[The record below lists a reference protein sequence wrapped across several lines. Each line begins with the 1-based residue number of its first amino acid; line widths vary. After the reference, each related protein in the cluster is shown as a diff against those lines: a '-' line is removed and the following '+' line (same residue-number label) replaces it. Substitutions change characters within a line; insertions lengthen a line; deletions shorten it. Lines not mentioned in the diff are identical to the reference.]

1 MDGSFPIAPGDDAMS
16 LAVRRIMIGAILPLL
31 AALAF
36 VPTAG
41 KADVVYMKDGFALHG
56 KVRREETQ
64 IVDPATGLTIPVVK
78 TGNFFIV
85 DDRARWVVFG
95 HRVVDNP
102 DPDVNIRGDFL
113 EFTVPLS
120 QNKPNPMPKSA
131 KVKGY
136 TPFEANWQRKAYLI
150 NELGQ
155 YTITQRLTS
164 LTPYAARVESTAYR
178 WNAHY
183 LTDELGR
190 DVVKKLLADH
200 PDLREKSGPDI
211 EKRLKKF
218 RFMLQAGWLVDAEE
232 ELDKALADIPTEKD
246 RIERSRTSLRQA
258 QVRAMWDEIQR
269 AHKAGRYH
277 YVRDFFRRVASH
289 ELDAKVLAEVN
300 ALKAKY
306 EAWDAQIAHVKHLL
320 GFVRGR
326 VIGPLARIPGEAL
339 HEIEEQVNP
348 ETVDRLD
355 AFLTIAGQAERDVA
369 SGKELSTSADDL
381 QALAVTGW
389 VMGRQSAE
397 AKSETAERLWASR
410 SMVLD
415 YLRTPEPSSRRR
427 LLEEYEKARPL
438 GIDEMIQLVG
448 LLPPAEPAP
457 IPPNIAGGAVEER
470 KSDTPGQARQVHYAL
485 QLPPEYHPTRM
496 YPVLI
501 ALSGAQESPGSAL
514 ARWSQAAARNGYIL
528 AAPLWSN
535 GQGYSYSSDE
545 HGCVTELIRDLRRHY
560 RIDSDRVFLTGL
572 DQGATMAFDVAFSH
586 PDLFAGVIPI
596 NGTPRWGASRWYWRN
611 AQYLP
616 FYIIAGEL
624 AGPVCNL
631 NRSIFENFVQRG
643 FPSLWTIYRGRPDE
657 FYTPEVANAFDW
669 MDRKKRE
676 TGFPELGRRPLQ
688 GTNGE
693 EFQTMRAGD
702 NRFYWITVEQHND
715 KYLNPLLDK
724 DNAVAAKVQAT
735 IREGNHIAVTTL
747 GIKSLRLWLGRV
759 WDAQNGSKAMIDFDK
774 PVRVTVGGKPTNN
787 NRPYTITPSL
797 ATMLED
803 LYDRG
808 DRQRLFLATID
819 LKNLQ

>member
-1 MDGSFPIAPGDDAMS
+1 MTRFSPRSQFF
-16 LAVRRIMIGAILPLL
+16 RRIVTAAVLPIL

-36 VPTAG
+36 APSPG
-41 KADVVYMKDGFALHG
+41 QADVVYMKDGFALHG

-64 IVDPATGLTIPVVK
+64 IVDPATGLTIPIIK
-78 TGNFFIV
+78 SGNFFIV
-85 DDRARWVVFG
+85 DDRARWVIFG
-95 HRVVDNP
+95 HRSVDNP

-113 EFTVPLS
+113 EFVMPLS
-120 QNKPNPMPKSA
+120 QNRPNPMPKSA
-131 KVKGY
+131 RVKGY

-155 YTITQRLTS
+155 YTINQRLTS
-164 LTPYAARVESTAYR
+164 LSPYAARVESTAYR
-178 WNAHY
+178 WNEHY

-211 EKRLKKF
+211 ERRLKKF
-218 RFMLQAGWLVDAEE
+218 RFMLQAGWLLDAEE

-246 RIERSRTSLRQA
+246 RIERSRANLRQA

-269 AHKAGRYH
+269 AHKAGRYN
-277 YVRDFFRRVASH
+277 YVREFFQRVASH

-306 EAWDAQIAHVKHLL
+306 EAWDNQIAQIKHLL
-320 GFVRGR
+320 TFLRGR
-326 VIGPLARIPGEAL
+326 FIGPLDRVYGEAL
-339 HEIEEQVNP
+339 SEIEEQVNP

-355 AFLTIAGQAERDVA
+355 AFLTIAGQAERAVA
-369 SGKELSTSADDL
+369 MGKDLPTPAADL
-381 QALAVTGW
+381 QALAITGW
-389 VMGRQSAE
+389 VLGRQSAE
-397 AKSETAERLWASR
+397 AKVETAERLWASR
-410 SMVLD
+410 TMVLS
-415 YLRTPEPSSRRR
+415 YLRTSDQSARRR
-427 LLEEYEKARPL
+427 LLGEYESSRPL
-438 GIDEMIQLVG
+438 GTDEMVQLVG
-448 LLPPAEPAP
+448 LLPPADPAP
-457 IPPNIAGGAVEER
+457 VPANLQPGAFEER
-470 KSDTPGQARQVHYAL
+470 KTDVPGQGREIRYAL
-485 QLPPEYHPTRM
+485 QLPPEYHPTRA

-501 ALSGAQESPGSAL
+501 VLNSLQETPMATL
-514 ARWSQAAARNGYIL
+514 ARWAPLAARNGYIA
-528 AAPLWSN
+528 AAPLWQVGPSY
-535 GQGYSYSSDE
+535 GYTGDE
-545 HGCVTELIRDLRRHY
+545 HLAVTELIRDLRRHY
-560 RIDSDRVFLTGL
+560 SIDSDRVFLTGY

-586 PDLFAGVIPI
+586 PDLFAGVVPI
-596 NGTPRWGASRWYWRN
+596 NGLPRWGASSWYWRN

-616 FYIIAGEL
+616 FYIVAGEL
-624 AGPVCNL
+624 AGKVCNL

-657 FYTPEVANAFDW
+657 FYSPEVATAFDW

-676 TGFPELGRRPLQ
+676 SGFPELGRRFQ
-688 GTNGE
+688 AGVNGE
-693 EFQTMRAGD
+693 EFQTMRSTD
-702 NRFYWITVEQHND
+702 NRFYWVTVEAFNE

-724 DNAVAAKVQAT
+724 ESAVAAKVQAT
-735 IREGNHIAVTTL
+735 IREGNLIAVNTL
-747 GIKSLRLWLGRV
+747 GVKSLRLWLGRV

-774 PVRVTVGGKPTNN
+774 PVRVTVGGRPTNN
-787 NRPYTITPSL
+787 NRPYTVTPSL

>member
-1 MDGSFPIAPGDDAMS
+1 MT
-16 LAVRRIMIGAILPLL
+16 LHVRRIVMAAVLPML
-31 AALAF
+31 ATLAV
-36 VPTAG
+36 VPTTG

-64 IVDPATGLTIPVVK
+64 IVDPATGLPIAIVK
-78 TGNFFIV
+78 AGNFFIV
-85 DDRARWVVFG
+85 DDRVRWVVFG
-95 HRVVDNP
+95 HRNVENP

-113 EFTVPLS
+113 EFTLPLTP
-120 QNKPNPMPKSA
+120 NKPNPMPKSA
-131 KVKGY
+131 KVKFY
-136 TPFEANWQRKAYLI
+136 SPFDTNWQRNAFLF
-150 NELGQ
+150 NELGT
-155 YTITQRLTS
+155 YKIIQRLTS

-183 LTDELGR
+183 VTDELGR

-200 PDLREKSGPDI
+200 PDLREKNGPDI
-211 EKRLKKF
+211 ERRLKKF
-218 RFMLQAGWLVDAEE
+218 RFMLQAGWLLDAEE
-232 ELDKALADIPTEKD
+232 ELDKALADIPGEKD
-246 RIERSRTSLRQA
+246 RIERSRASLRQT

-269 AHKAGRYH
+269 AHKAGRYN

-306 EAWDAQIAHVKHLL
+306 EAWDGQIARVKHLL
-320 GFVRGR
+320 GFLQGR
-326 VIGPLARIPGEAL
+326 FVGQQRPVFGEAL
-339 HEIEEQVNP
+339 REIEEQVNP
-348 ETVDRLD
+348 DTVDRLD

-369 SGKELSTSADDL
+369 NGKEMSASVEDL
-381 QALAVTGW
+381 QALAITGW

-397 AKSETAERLWASR
+397 AKADAAERLWASR
-410 SMVLD
+410 SMALN
-415 YLRTPEPSSRRR
+415 YLRTPEPSARRR
-427 LLEEYEKARPL
+427 LLEDYEKTKPL
-438 GIDEMIQLVG
+438 GTDEMIQLVG
-448 LLPPAEPAP
+448 LLPPVEPAAV
-457 IPPNIAGGAVEER
+457 PPNSDVGSFQER
-470 KSDTPGQARQVHYAL
+470 KTDNPGQTRQIQYAL
-485 QLPPEYHPTRM
+485 QLPPEYHPTRA

-501 ALSGAQESPGSAL
+501 VLNSLQETPMATL
-514 ARWSQAAARNGYIL
+514 ARWAPTAARNGYIA
-528 AAPLWSN
+528 AAPLWQVGPSY
-535 GQGYSYSSDE
+535 GYTGDE
-545 HGCVTELIRDLRRHY
+545 HAAVTELIRDLRRHY
-560 RIDSDRVFLTGL
+560 SIDSDRVFLTGF
-572 DQGATMAFDVAFSH
+572 DQGATMAFDVGLSH
-586 PDLFAGVIPI
+586 PDLFAGVVPV
-596 NGTPRWGASRWYWRN
+596 NGLPRWGASSWYWRN

-616 FYIIAGEL
+616 FYIVAGEL
-624 AGPVCNL
+624 AGPVCNY
-631 NRSIFENFVQRG
+631 NRRIFENFVQRG

-657 FYTPEVANAFDW
+657 FYTPEVVTAFDW

-676 TGFPELGRRPLQ
+676 SGFPELGRRPLM

-693 EFQTMRAGD
+693 EFQTMRTTD

-724 DNAVAAKVQAT
+724 ENAVSAVVQAT
-735 IREGNHIAVTTL
+735 IREGNLIAVNAR

-787 NRPYTITPSL
+787 NRGYTVTPSL

-803 LYDRG
+803 LFERG